1 MDARQRDSDSGG
13 WRPSRN
19 SRPRCWRHGAHRRLQ
34 RQRRARSRVILT
46 GVIGDFGEAV
56 SVYPDGTIDPQH
68 NAELNVALT
77 RARSG

>member
-1 MDARQRDSDSGG
+1 MRASATQTPAAGGPAATHARAAGGTAHIVGYSDNDG
-13 WRPSRN
+13 P
-19 SRPRCWRHGAHRRLQ
+19 
-34 RQRRARSRVILT
+34 RSRVILT

-77 RARSG
+77 RARPG